1 MDVLLRA
8 YAAWKGRRP
17 AAQIIVF
24 DGGADVQTSRAFLR
38 GGLVGAGVSFLL
50 FALMAPGTV
59 SADLLD
65 EFERRELLVQE
76 ARARSEQATGLVHAC
91 LRTAEGMEETILAY
105 RAMLGPSPGARP
117 N

>member
-8 YAAWKGRRP
+8 YAAWKGRRR

-24 DGGADVQTSRAFLR
+24 DGGADVRTSRAFLR
-38 GGLVGAGVSFLL
+38 GGLLL

-59 SADLLD
+59 SADLLN

-76 ARARSEQATGLVHAC
+76 ARARSDQATGLVHAC
-91 LRTAEGMEETILAY
+91 LRTAEGMEQTILAY
-105 RAMLGPSPGARP
+105 RSMLGTSPEARP